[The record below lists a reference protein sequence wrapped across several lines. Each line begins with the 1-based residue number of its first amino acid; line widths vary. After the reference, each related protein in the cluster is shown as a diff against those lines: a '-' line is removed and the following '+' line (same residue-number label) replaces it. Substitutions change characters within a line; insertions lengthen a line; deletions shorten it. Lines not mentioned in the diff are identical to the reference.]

1 MGNKWEK
8 DMITRD
14 GVATK
19 TSTTG
24 TSIFSTKEVKKEE
37 RYKMFIDVQRKKME
51 FDRQRFN
58 MESEKIE
65 LEKQE
70 KYAKWE
76 LERAATLQ
84 RTELKGEKMRLA

>member
-37 RYKMFIDVQRKKME
+37 RYKIFIDAQREKME
-51 FDRQRFN
+51 FD
-58 MESEKIE
+58 
-65 LEKQE
+65 
-70 KYAKWE
+70 
-76 LERAATLQ
+76 
-84 RTELKGEKMRLA
+84 